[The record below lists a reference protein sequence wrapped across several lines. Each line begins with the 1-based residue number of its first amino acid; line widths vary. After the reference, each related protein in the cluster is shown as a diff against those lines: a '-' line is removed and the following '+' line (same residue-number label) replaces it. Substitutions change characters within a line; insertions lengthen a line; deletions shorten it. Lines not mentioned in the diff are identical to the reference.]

1 MLKAFG
7 RKWAFEKSVVEPM
20 VNRMHSS
27 GDVFRYCT
35 TNQGATFIDPMQFHS
50 AYVICA
56 LCGDDPQSD
65 AVELFRT
72 HSATQIWKLAF
83 EMP

>member
-1 MLKAFG
+1 M
-7 RKWAFEKSVVEPM
+7 M
-20 VNRMHSS
+20 NRMHSS
-27 GDVFRYCT
+27 GDVIRYCT
-35 TNQGATFIDPMQFHS
+35 TNLGAPFIDPMQFHS

-56 LCGDDPQSD
+56 LCGEDPQSD